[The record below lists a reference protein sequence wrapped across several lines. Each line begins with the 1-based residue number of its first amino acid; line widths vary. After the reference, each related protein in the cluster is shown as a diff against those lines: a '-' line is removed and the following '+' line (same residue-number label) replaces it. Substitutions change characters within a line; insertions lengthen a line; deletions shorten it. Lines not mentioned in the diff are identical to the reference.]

1 MAREKAGMWIMG
13 IIAYFLIISVV
24 LTGLN
29 KMTSEYSTTPEGLT
43 YTTGGLGKS
52 LNNLGGCDDP
62 RLVNENNPECKL
74 LMDIGSVYNNATCDS
89 FNGCEW
95 VTESS
100 FFPWGESTVTCS
112 GTINQTAYNNGEN
125 YTTFNLFGNWGD
137 SVCGLYNLS
146 QDKSTC
152 QAFGCTWTSQNSDDY
167 IKVSKIAGIWGIIKD
182 VFTANINFGTS
193 STSLNTLLNFIF
205 IVLPI
210 VMLIMAI
217 IMFVLG

>member
-1 MAREKAGMWIMG
+1 MGRQHAGMWIIG
-13 IIAYFLIISVV
+13 LLGYFLIISVI
-24 LTGLN
+24 LTGIA
-29 KMTSEYSTTPEGLT
+29 KMDSEYGISTGTVS
-43 YTTGGLGKS
+43 YTTGSLGKS

-62 RLVNENNPECKL
+62 RSVNENEPDCKYL
-74 LMDIGSVYNNATCDS
+74 IDVGSVYNNATCES
-89 FNGCEW
+89 FAGCSW

-100 FFPWGESTVTCS
+100 FFLWGESTVTCS
-112 GTINQTAYNNGEN
+112 GTINQTAYNNGAN
-125 YTTFNLFGNWGD
+125 YTTFNLFGNWAD

-146 QDKSTC
+146 QEKSTC
-152 QAFGCTWTSQNSDDY
+152 EAFGCTWTAQGTDDY
-167 IKVSKIAGIWGIIKD
+167 IKVTKIAGIWGIVKD

-193 STSLNTLLNFIF
+193 STNLNTLLNFIF